1 MWPCYQTKAAALVT
15 GFGWQ
20 KRAFA
25 DLQLVFAE

>member
-1 MWPCYQTKAAALVT
+1 MLTDQDLGTRD